1 MKTERAQAIRNKRLL
16 EHNVEI
22 MFNMVLGLFE
32 KIETFEI
39 KLSRELEGTKMLI
52 NEGCTEM
59 DFDEE
64 VMKGL
69 ASRFNDEDGYRGEY
83 NPGNPSINQP
93 PSVRIEMILE

>member
-1 MKTERAQAIRNKRLL
+1 
-16 EHNVEI
+16 
-22 MFNMVLGLFE
+22 
-32 KIETFEI
+32 
-39 KLSRELEGTKMLI
+39 
-52 NEGCTEM
+52 M